1 LENTNNDEKEEMM
14 KAGYFTCTVKSH
26 DEVEEKK
33 GILGNYIQV
42 ETQLTLQLLVQVIP
56 VKPDETESD
65 VKKLIQYLPKSTDVS
80 KSKAKTV

>member
-1 LENTNNDEKEEMM
+1 MS
-14 KAGYFTCTVKSH
+14 ATVALKH
-26 DEVEEKK
+26 TWVNGQLLINIK
-33 GILGNYIQV
+33 V